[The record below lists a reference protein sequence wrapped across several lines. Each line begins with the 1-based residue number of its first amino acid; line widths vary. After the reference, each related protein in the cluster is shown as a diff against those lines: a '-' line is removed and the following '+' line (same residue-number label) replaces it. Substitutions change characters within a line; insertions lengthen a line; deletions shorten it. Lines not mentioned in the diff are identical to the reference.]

1 MRLKLLYNIYD
12 TILIGALTL
21 KKIDKTIIKETIYI
35 SAWVLILSLLMQAVF
50 LIIDIAMPNK
60 EIWNY
65 TVILGNLL
73 SAVCGIL
80 NFFFLGLTVQRA
92 MESDDDKYKRN
103 LMRLSKSL
111 RMLFVFCVIVLGAV
125 FRETVFNLWATLIP
139 LFFPRIA
146 IAFHPFFNKRG
157 KNPVATPITSE
168 SDTEGGNDI
177 EQD

>member
-1 MRLKLLYNIYD
+1 M
-12 TILIGALTL
+12 
-21 KKIDKTIIKETIYI
+21 KKIDKTITKETIYI
-35 SAWVLILSLLMQAVF
+35 AAWVVILSLFMQAVF
-50 LIIDIAMPNK
+50 LIIDIVMPDK
-60 EIWNY
+60 EIWSY

-73 SAVCGIL
+73 SAVCGVL

-146 IAFHPFFNKRG
+146 IALRPFFNRRG
-157 KNPVATPITSE
+157 KAQGADPVE
-168 SDTEGGNDI
+168 TEGGNDI

>member
-1 MRLKLLYNIYD
+1 M
-12 TILIGALTL
+12 
-21 KKIDKTIIKETIYI
+21 KKIDKTIIKETVYI
-35 SAWVLILSLLMQAVF
+35 GAWVIILSLFMQAIF
-50 LIIDIAMPNK
+50 LIIDIVTPP
-60 EIWNY
+60 ERIIWDY

-73 SAVCGIL
+73 SATCGIL

-92 MESDDDKYKRN
+92 MESDDDKYKMN

-146 IAFHPFFNKRG
+146 IALRPFFNKRN
-157 KNPVATPITSE
+157 KTAVATPSE
-168 SDTEGGNDI
+168 TEGGNDI
-177 EQD
+177 E

>member
-1 MRLKLLYNIYD
+1 
-12 TILIGALTL
+12 
-21 KKIDKTIIKETIYI
+21 
-35 SAWVLILSLLMQAVF
+35 
-50 LIIDIAMPNK
+50 MPDK
-60 EIWNY
+60 EIWSY

-73 SAVCGIL
+73 SAVCGVL

-125 FRETVFNLWATLIP
+125 FREKVFNLWATLIP

-146 IAFHPFFNKRG
+146 IALRPFFNKRV
-157 KNPVATPITSE
+157 KAQVADPVEA
-168 SDTEGGNDI
+168 EGGNDI